1 MVSDL
6 FFYQLMLVALVW
18 LCLMLHWLWPSA
30 PATCPPPPEPTPP
43 EPKRKRERLP
53 FAGLTQK
60 PHCDACEHHGDLRPQ
75 PPSSR
80 PPHIV
85 MTRGRRRQVD
95 TSMHFCPNPDC
106 AYRGWV
112 GWGNLRAN
120 GHPNGGPWRQLL
132 CVACRGYF
140 LETLGTL
147 FHGKRASVDLIVRVI
162 ACLAEGLGIRGT
174 ARVFEVDPNTVLQWL
189 VEAAEQLRA
198 FSRHGLHDVRV
209 RQVQLD
215 ELFALLSAVQAGA
228 VSAAE
233 AIERLD
239 RSPSWVWTAMDP
251 ESKLLLVVDIGD
263 RTLAMAQRVV
273 HHVTQVLAPDC
284 APLFLTDGFR
294 EYLRALLTH
303 YGQWVQP
310 ERRQAKG
317 PHPKARWMPRPGLL
331 YAQVVKT
338 VRRRRLVRVTQRV
351 VFGTLEAVQQ
361 VLAACGWQINTAFVE
376 RLNLD
381 LRQHVAA
388 IGRRVATLCKGE
400 DGLRHQRA
408 LFQTYHNFCLP
419 HTSLHQPLPQP
430 LPTNGTGSTKQWRP
444 STPAMAAGLTDH
456 VWSLREVLL
465 YRVPPWPQPAG
476 G

>member
-60 PHCDACEHHGDLRPQ
+60 PHCDACEHHSDLRPQ

>member
-1 MVSDL
+1 
-6 FFYQLMLVALVW
+6 
-18 LCLMLHWLWPSA
+18 
-30 PATCPPPPEPTPP
+30 
-43 EPKRKRERLP
+43 
-53 FAGLTQK
+53 
-60 PHCDACEHHGDLRPQ
+60 
-75 PPSSR
+75 
-80 PPHIV
+80 
-85 MTRGRRRQVD
+85 
-95 TSMHFCPNPDC
+95 
-106 AYRGWV
+106 
-112 GWGNLRAN
+112 
-120 GHPNGGPWRQLL
+120 
-132 CVACRGYF
+132 
-140 LETLGTL
+140 
-147 FHGKRASVDLIVRVI
+147 
-162 ACLAEGLGIRGT
+162 
-174 ARVFEVDPNTVLQWL
+174 
-189 VEAAEQLRA
+189 
-198 FSRHGLHDVRV
+198 
-209 RQVQLD
+209 
-215 ELFALLSAVQAGA
+215 
-228 VSAAE
+228 
-233 AIERLD
+233 
-239 RSPSWVWTAMDP
+239 
-251 ESKLLLVVDIGD
+251 LLLVVDIGD

-294 EYLRALLTH
+294 EYLTALLTH

-317 PHPKARWMPRPGLL
+317 PLPKARWMPRPGLL

-338 VRRRRLVRVTQRV
+338 VRRRRLVRVTHRV

-400 DGLRHQRA
+400 DGLRHQLA

-430 LPTNGTGSTKQWRP
+430 LPTNGTGSAKQWRP

-476 G
+476 V